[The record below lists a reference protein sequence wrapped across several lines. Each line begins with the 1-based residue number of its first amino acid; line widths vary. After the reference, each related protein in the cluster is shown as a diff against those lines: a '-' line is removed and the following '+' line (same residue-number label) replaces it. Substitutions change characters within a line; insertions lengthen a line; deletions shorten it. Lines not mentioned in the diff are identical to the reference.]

1 MAQLKVA
8 IDDFNLNASW
18 SCYFRWNSDDDW
30 YRVWQ
35 TNAEATKQV
44 TFQYTLPENSVIT
57 GAKVHSVWSQSLF
70 GIQQKSINSV
80 EPDADGFVSIDVTG
94 ATDTSLTV
102 DFLFVASKDNSQD
115 THGNYI
121 SQLADQCEYDKTYTL
136 DTHTSS
142 AKVEEVYLVLE
153 YESAYTPPELI
164 DYTDPNPVAG
174 ETYVRAV
181 HMTELH
187 TNVNLLRTAKKLGE
201 YAFADIA
208 KLQTLLDGWNA
219 HVAEIRAALDEVS
232 TDHEAWLALGD
243 NCPRLDVLLQL
254 RRVVSALC

>member
-18 SCYFRWNSDDDW
+18 SCYFRWNSSADW
-30 YRVWQ
+30 YSVWQ
-35 TNAEATKQV
+35 SNAEATKQV
-44 TFQYTLPENSVIT
+44 TFRYTLPENSIIT
-57 GAKVHSVWSQSLF
+57 GAKVHSVWGLSLF
-70 GIQQKSINSV
+70 GIQQKTINGI
-80 EPDADGFVSIDVTG
+80 EPDADGFVAIDVSG
-94 ATDTSLTV
+94 ATDTALTV
-102 DFLFVASKDNSQD
+102 DFLFVASKDNLQD
-115 THGNYI
+115 THDSEIESIANGG
-121 SQLADQCEYDKTYTL
+121 DYDKTYTL

-142 AKVEEVYLVLE
+142 AKVSDVYLVLE

-174 ETYVRAV
+174 ETYVKAV

-187 TNVNLLRTAKKLGE
+187 TNVNLLRVAKNLGE
-201 YAFADIA
+201 YSFTDIVQ
-208 KLQTLLDGWNA
+208 KESLLSGWNA
-219 HVAEIRAALDEVS
+219 HTAEIRAALDEVS
-232 TDHEAWLALGD
+232 TEHEEWLALGD